1 LKEIRDLS
9 LHLYAL
15 RSSSEARYFLDK
27 TPGYHLVVLEILETF
42 PNARFIFLWRNPL
55 SIIASML
62 DTWHRGHWYLY
73 FFKVDLYEGLTNL
86 IEAYHA
92 NEQRVLGVQYEDLL
106 AQPEKACRGICTYLD
121 IPFQQAM
128 IEDFQSVELAGEM
141 GDPTGVK
148 AYDRISAKPLEK
160 WRGALQN
167 PLRKSWCR
175 SYLKWLGA
183 ERLANIGYDQQELL
197 RELDSVPSSMRRI
210 GGDLTRMSYGF
221 FYQFFELRLMQDKIK
236 QLPHLKDIHPHL

>member
-1 LKEIRDLS
+1 MKELIDMNAIFNRQ
-9 LHLYAL
+9 H
-15 RSSSEARYFLDK
+15 
-27 TPGYHLVVLEILETF
+27 EILQD
-42 PNARFIFLWRNPL
+42 PPL
-55 SIIASML
+55 
-62 DTWHRGHWYLY
+62 
-73 FFKVDLYEGLTNL
+73 
-86 IEAYHA
+86 
-92 NEQRVLGVQYEDLL
+92 VQKLL
-106 AQPEKACRGICTYLD
+106 AHPKA
-121 IPFQQAM
+121 QQAM